1 MTPIISDGFGRPK
14 TALRVSYSRPGL
26 PTQLTRIV
34 EKILL
39 SFKELRSS
47 RHRVKVLADIGK
59 CVNDKDDKC

>member
-39 SFKELRSS
+39 SFKTLEQGN
-47 RHRVKVLADIGK
+47 VKGWMTF
-59 CVNDKDDKC
+59 ND

>member
-39 SFKELRSS
+39 SFMQVGVLI
-47 RHRVKVLADIGK
+47 HRVITLRYICEFEFKLIVKI
-59 CVNDKDDKC
+59 

>member
-39 SFKELRSS
+39 SFKGIT
-47 RHRVKVLADIGK
+47 KTDKK
-59 CVNDKDDKC
+59 CRRRNIERKQEIVII

>member
-39 SFKELRSS
+39 SLQGS
-47 RHRVKVLADIGK
+47 REQDKNKNANSDKVSL
-59 CVNDKDDKC
+59 VNYV